1 MVDSKRQDDL
11 LDGLVVDARAGRPG
25 AFTRLWEA
33 LGPAVAGYLRG
44 RGVQDSDVATSE
56 VFLGA
61 FRALDTPVTTGDD
74 FRRQLFR
81 FAHLRCTVDLRARR
95 DAAGGDM
102 AELLATCA
110 DAVRA
115 LTRDTA
121 RDTVAM
127 LQRLPDDQRNV
138 LLLRVV
144 AGLSVSD
151 IAAVLDRPTD
161 SVRQLHQRALARL
174 RREVAREG
182 AHVPVGT
189 RPGTP
194 VVFS

>member
-1 MVDSKRQDDL
+1 MVDGKRQDDL
-11 LDGLVVDARAGRPG
+11 LDGLVIGARAGSPG
-25 AFTRLWEA
+25 AFTQLWEA
-33 LGPAVAGYLRG
+33 LSPAVAGYLRG
-44 RGVQDSDVATSE
+44 RGVLDSDVATSE

-61 FRALDTPVTTGDD
+61 FRALDAPVATGED

-81 FAHLRCTVDLRARR
+81 FAHLRCAADLRARP
-95 DAAGGDM
+95 DAPGGDM

-144 AGLSVSD
+144 AELSVSD
-151 IAAVLDRPTD
+151 VAAILDRPTD
-161 SVRQLHQRALARL
+161 AVRQLHHRALARL
-174 RREVAREG
+174 RREVARDG
-182 AHVPVGT
+182 AHVSAGA
-189 RPGTP
+189 RSRTP